1 MTAEEFEIFWSAT
14 YPLTVPLPYKMRVD
28 YSSRWFRIHS
38 LPESQRY
45 PSTDEELGIILYRQ
59 NTMITDLV
67 GVKSDLLL
75 ITGEYDYNPSNSTQG
90 QFLNDGS
97 FSHLELTKLKHIE
110 LDKLVPNPHLPDE
123 NRPGE
128 VYNLFVAEVSWQYGA
143 HDSILKDIANW
154 VTTAMFIS
162 VAANCVIAPYDGG
175 MDILVK
181 DTATR
186 DRYKEKYGDW
196 LSKGEAGL

>member
-1 MTAEEFEIFWSAT
+1 M
-14 YPLTVPLPYKMRVD
+14 
-28 YSSRWFRIHS
+28 
-38 LPESQRY
+38 
-45 PSTDEELGIILYRQ
+45 
-59 NTMITDLV
+59 

-90 QFLNDGS
+90 QLLNDGS
-97 FSHLELTKLKHIE
+97 FSHLELTELKHIE
-110 LDKLVPNPHLPDE
+110 LDKLVPNSHLPDE

-175 MDILVK
+175 MDVLVK

-186 DRYKEKYGDW
+186 NRYKEKYGDW
-196 LSKGEAGL
+196 LSKREDGM

>member
-14 YPLTVPLPYKMRVD
+14 YPLTVPLSYKMRVD

-38 LPESQRY
+38 LPESKRH
-45 PSTDEELGIILYRQ
+45 PSTDEELGIILCRQ

-123 NRPGE
+123 NRLGE
-128 VYNLFVAEVSWQYGA
+128 VCNLFVAEVSWQSGA
-143 HDSILKDIANW
+143 HDSILKDIASG
-154 VTTAMFIS
+154 VTTAMFMS

-175 MDILVK
+175 MDVLVK

-196 LSKGEAGL
+196 LSKREDGM

>member
-1 MTAEEFEIFWSAT
+1 M
-14 YPLTVPLPYKMRVD
+14 
-28 YSSRWFRIHS
+28 
-38 LPESQRY
+38 
-45 PSTDEELGIILYRQ
+45 
-59 NTMITDLV
+59 
-67 GVKSDLLL
+67 
-75 ITGEYDYNPSNSTQG
+75 
-90 QFLNDGS
+90 NDDS

-110 LDKLVPNPHLPDE
+110 LDKLVPDSLLPDE

-128 VYNLFVAEVSWQYGA
+128 VYNLFVAEVSWQSGA

-162 VAANCVIAPYDGG
+162 AAATCVIAPYDGG
-175 MDILVK
+175 MDVLVK

-196 LSKGEAGL
+196 LSKREDGM